1 MFASRPPCPALRPWV
16 RLLWAG
22 ATLPVAAPQ
31 REHVLPMG
39 TMHLA
44 LRLDGPPLRVF
55 AASSDT
61 DGEVIGRAVVG
72 GARDTFYARET
83 GLAGCSVGAQL
94 EPAAARALF
103 GASAESLAGRHTLLE
118 DLWPCAAALLVEQLQ
133 EAGSASLRMALLERH
148 LLARLRSAPAIHPAA
163 AAALASLRAGSRVAD
178 AVRASGLSHRHLVL
192 RLRDATGLAPAQH
205 RRLLRLQQVLKA
217 LRQPHAELAQVAVDA
232 GYADQAHFTR
242 DFRALTGLTPGAWK
256 EARPAHTHHVPVGP
270 TR

>member
-22 ATLPVAAPQ
+22 APSPAAAPQ
-31 REHVLPMG
+31 REHVLPIG

-55 AASSDT
+55 AGPPDIEGT
-61 DGEVIGRAVVG
+61 VIGRAVVG
-72 GARDTFYARET
+72 GARDTFYAREA

-103 GASAESLAGRHTLLE
+103 GTSAESLGGRHTLLE
-118 DLWPCAAALLVEQLQ
+118 DLWPSTAALLIEQLQ

-148 LLARLRSAPAIHPAA
+148 LLGRLRTAPAIHPGA

-192 RLRDATGLAPAQH
+192 RLRDATGLAPGQH
-205 RRLLRLQQVLKA
+205 LRLFRLQQVLRA
-217 LRQPHAELAQVAVDA
+217 LRQPHAELAAVAA
-232 GYADQAHFTR
+232 ATGYADQAHFTR
-242 DFRALTGLTPGAWK
+242 DFRSLTGMTPGGWR

-270 TR
+270 AR